1 MFDQKLFCLVI
12 MLSLVLCE
20 SPLAQKQ
27 SAPDMVILNGEIVT
41 VDNDDFT
48 TDLGTVAQ
56 AMAIQDGK
64 ISAIGSNSQIRSLV
78 ESNTKSI
85 DLKGKMVLPGFIL
98 VHEHPYDWAGGN
110 SHILKKILN
119 DDDIIFRTLQ
129 GSPVEQVQSLP
140 GVLEDTVSKAR
151 PGQWIYIV
159 FPFGDR
165 YQYATGGN
173 GGYGLPNIKA
183 LDGKQFTK
191 ELLDRIAPHNPVLLR
206 DVFVGF
212 MVNDRA
218 MDEIDKVFPSKD
230 VNRLSRETGQGGI
243 DGGANFRSIFHD
255 VLMKDHYEKLKDI
268 HRLELTF
275 WSGFGMTTFASL
287 AYTPSNIRVYRD
299 LAREEKLPVRN
310 MWMWNW
316 RDDVFFA
323 DQYMINASLFMEG
336 LGNDMFWYGGAQ
348 GSSENGRGCSMLPP
362 RSQLEPVMLACA
374 FAPGRPSAKMLYN
387 YIRSGGRFVGNHTVG
402 DKDIDYILDIITK
415 ASQDAGFTLEEVRA
429 KRHTYDHLVMSPR
442 PDQLPRIK
450 NLGMILGG
458 DGFEVWQAPPAV
470 LKAYGEKALEWVV
483 PRRSLV
489 EAGIANGFEVDRAIS
504 GTDLTIFWVLARML
518 DRRAWDGN
526 VYGASQIVDRE
537 IALKTITAWGSQYL
551 IKEDVLGSLEPGKWA
566 DFIVLDRN
574 YLKIPEKEVEDT
586 RVLMT
591 VRGGQV
597 THLVP
602 SLAEEIGMPSK
613 TARLELGMD

>member
-1 MFDQKLFCLVI
+1 MFDLKAVCLLTIVG
-12 MLSLVLCE
+12 LVLCG
-20 SPLAQKQ
+20 SLSAQEQ
-27 SAPDMVILNGEIVT
+27 RAPDMIIFNGKIVT
-41 VDNDDFT
+41 VDNHDFT
-48 TDLGTVAQ
+48 TDLGTIAQ
-56 AMAIQDGK
+56 AMAMRDGRVV
-64 ISAIGSNSQIRSLV
+64 ATGSDSQVRSLA
-78 ESNTKSI
+78 ESGTKNV
-85 DLKGKMVLPGFIL
+85 DLQGKTVLPGFIL
-98 VHEHPYDWAGGN
+98 VHEHPYDWAGAN
-110 SHILKKILN
+110 FHALKKILS
-119 DDDIIFRTLQ
+119 DDDIVFRTLE
-129 GSPVEQVQSLP
+129 GSPSEQVKDLP
-140 GVLEDTVSKAR
+140 GVLKAAVGKAK

-159 FPFGDR
+159 FPFGNR

-191 ELLDRIAPHNPVLLR
+191 ELLDQIAPHNPVLLR

-218 MDEIDKVFPSKD
+218 MDEIDKMFPDKD
-230 VNRLSRETGQGGI
+230 VNRLGRETGQGGI
-243 DGGANFRSIFHD
+243 DGGVNFRSIFHD
-255 VLMKDHYEKLKDI
+255 VVMKDHYPQLKDI
-268 HRLELTF
+268 HRLELSL
-275 WSGFGMTTFASL
+275 WAGYGMTTFASL
-287 AYTPSNIRVYRD
+287 AYTPSNIRVYND
-299 LAREEKLPVRN
+299 LAKDGKLPVRN

-323 DQYMINASLFMEG
+323 DQYVINFSIFMEG
-336 LGNDMFWYGGAQ
+336 LGDDMFWYGGAQ

-362 RSQLEPVMLACA
+362 RGQLTPVMLACA
-374 FAPGRPSAKMLYN
+374 FAPGRPSANMLYN
-387 YIRSGGRFVGNHTVG
+387 YIKSGGRFVGNHTVG

-489 EAGIANGFEVDRAIS
+489 EAGIANGFEVDRAIAS
-504 GTDLTIFWVLARML
+504 TDLTIFWVMARML

-526 VYGASQIVDRE
+526 VYGASQRVERE
-537 IALKTITAWGSQYL
+537 VALKTITAWGSQYL
-551 IKEDVLGSLEPGKWA
+551 IKEDRLGSLEPGKWA
-566 DFIVLDRN
+566 DFIVLDRDF
-574 YLKIPEKEVEDT
+574 LTVPEEEIEDIQ
-586 RVLMT
+586 VLMT
-591 VRGGQV
+591 VRGGEV

-602 SLAEEIGMPSK
+602 SLAEEIEMPTKS
-613 TARLELGMD
+613 ARLELGM

>member
-1 MFDQKLFCLVI
+1 MFDQRAVCLLTIVGLI
-12 MLSLVLCE
+12 LCGSLS
-20 SPLAQKQ
+20 AQEQ
-27 SAPDMVILNGEIVT
+27 RAPDMIIFNGKIVT

-48 TDLGTVAQ
+48 TDLGTIAQ
-56 AMAIQDGK
+56 AMAIRDGK
-64 ISAIGSNSQIRSLV
+64 IVAMGSDSQVHSLA
-78 ESNTKSI
+78 ESGTKSV
-85 DLKGKMVLPGFIL
+85 DLQGKTVLPGFIL
-98 VHEHPYDWAGGN
+98 VHEHPYDWAGAN
-110 SHILKKILN
+110 FHVLKKILS
-119 DDDIIFRTLQ
+119 DDDIVFRTLE
-129 GSPVEQVQSLP
+129 GSPREQVKALP
-140 GVLEDTVSKAR
+140 GVLKEAVGKAK

-159 FPFGDR
+159 FPFGNR

-191 ELLDRIAPHNPVLLR
+191 QLLDQIAPHNPVLLR

-218 MDEIDKVFPSKD
+218 MDEIDKMFSDED

-255 VLMKDHYEKLKDI
+255 VLMEDHYQKLKDI

-275 WSGFGMTTFASL
+275 WSGYGMTTFASL

-299 LAREEKLPVRN
+299 LAQDGKLPVRN

-323 DQYMINASLFMEG
+323 DQYVINFSVFMEG
-336 LGNDMFWYGGAQ
+336 LGDDMFWYGGAQ

-362 RSQLEPVMLACA
+362 RGQLEPVMLACA

-387 YIRSGGRFVGNHTVG
+387 YIKSGGRFVGNHTVG

-415 ASQDAGFTLEEVRA
+415 ASQDAGFTVEEVRA

-470 LKAYGEKALEWVV
+470 LKAYGEKALDWVV

-489 EAGIANGFEVDRAIS
+489 EAGIANGFEVDRALS
-504 GTDLTIFWVLARML
+504 STDLTIFWVLSRML

-526 VYGASQIVDRE
+526 VYGAGQSVERE
-537 IALKTITAWGSQYL
+537 VALKTITTWGSQYL
-551 IKEDVLGSLEPGKWA
+551 MKEDVLGSLEPGKWA
-566 DFIVLDRN
+566 DFIVLDRD
-574 YLKIPEKEVEDT
+574 YLKIPEEEIEDIL
-586 RVLMT
+586 VLLT

-602 SLAEEIGMPSK
+602 SLAEEIGMSAS
-613 TARLELGMD
+613 TARLELGM

>member
-1 MFDQKLFCLVI
+1 MFDLRAVCLLTIVG
-12 MLSLVLCE
+12 LVLCG
-20 SPLAQKQ
+20 SLSAQEQ
-27 SAPDMVILNGEIVT
+27 RAPDMIIFNGKIVT
-41 VDNDDFT
+41 VDDHDFT
-48 TDLGTVAQ
+48 TDLGTIAQ
-56 AMAIQDGK
+56 AMAIRDGRVV
-64 ISAIGSNSQIRSLV
+64 AIGSNSQVRSLA
-78 ESNTKSI
+78 ESGTKNV
-85 DLKGKMVLPGFIL
+85 DLQGKTVLPGFIL
-98 VHEHPYDWAGGN
+98 VHEHPYDWAGAN
-110 SHILKKILN
+110 FHALKKILS
-119 DDDIIFRTLQ
+119 DDDIVFRTLE
-129 GSPVEQVQSLP
+129 GSPSEQVEALP
-140 GVLEDTVSKAR
+140 GVLKAAVGKAN

-159 FPFGDR
+159 FPFGNR

-191 ELLDRIAPHNPVLLR
+191 ELLDQIAPHNPVLLR

-218 MDEIDKVFPSKD
+218 MDEIDKMFPDKD

-255 VLMKDHYEKLKDI
+255 VVMKGHYQKLKDI
-268 HRLELTF
+268 HRLELRL
-275 WSGFGMTTFASL
+275 WAGYGMTTFASL
-287 AYTPSNIRVYRD
+287 AYTPSNIRVYND
-299 LAREEKLPVRN
+299 LAKDGKLPVRN

-323 DQYMINASLFMEG
+323 DQYVINFSIFMEG
-336 LGNDMFWYGGAQ
+336 LGDDMFWYGGAQ

-362 RSQLEPVMLACA
+362 RGQLTPVMLACA
-374 FAPGRPSAKMLYN
+374 FAPGRPSANMLYN
-387 YIRSGGRFVGNHTVG
+387 YIKSGGRFVGNHTVG

-489 EAGIANGFEVDRAIS
+489 EAGIANGFEVDRAIAS
-504 GTDLTIFWVLARML
+504 TDLTIFWVMARML

-526 VYGASQIVDRE
+526 VYGASQRVERE
-537 IALKTITAWGSQYL
+537 VALKTITAWGSQYL
-551 IKEDVLGSLEPGKWA
+551 IKEDRLGSLEPGKWA
-566 DFIVLDRN
+566 DFIVLDRDF
-574 YLKIPEKEVEDT
+574 LTVPEEEIEDIQ
-586 RVLMT
+586 VLMT
-591 VRGGQV
+591 VRGGEV

-602 SLAEEIGMPSK
+602 SLAEEIEMPTKS
-613 TARLELGMD
+613 ARLELGM

>member
-1 MFDQKLFCLVI
+1 MFDQRTVCLLTIVG
-12 MLSLVLCE
+12 LVLCA
-20 SPLAQKQ
+20 SLSAQEQ
-27 SAPDMVILNGEIVT
+27 RAPDMVIFNGKIVT
-41 VDNDDFT
+41 VDNSDFT
-48 TDLGTVAQ
+48 TDLGTIAQ
-56 AMAIQDGK
+56 AMAMRDGR
-64 ISAIGSNSQIRSLV
+64 IVAIGSDSQVRSLA
-78 ESNTKSI
+78 ESVTKSI
-85 DLKGKMVLPGFIL
+85 DLQGKTVLPGFIL
-98 VHEHPYDWAGGN
+98 VHEHPYDWAGAN
-110 SHILKKILN
+110 FHALKKILS
-119 DDDIIFRTLQ
+119 DDDIVFRTLE
-129 GSPVEQVQSLP
+129 GSPSEQVEALP
-140 GVLEDTVSKAR
+140 GVLKEAVGKAK

-159 FPFGDR
+159 FPFGNR

-183 LDGKQFTK
+183 LDGEQFTK
-191 ELLDRIAPHNPVLLR
+191 ELLDQIAPHNPVLLR

-218 MDEIDKVFPSKD
+218 MDEIDKMFPDKD

-255 VLMKDHYEKLKDI
+255 VVMENHYQKLKDI
-268 HRLELTF
+268 HRLELRL
-275 WSGFGMTTFASL
+275 WAGYGMTTFASL

-299 LAREEKLPVRN
+299 LAKEGKLPVRN

-323 DQYMINASLFMEG
+323 DQYVINFSVFMEG
-336 LGNDMFWYGGAQ
+336 LGDDMFWYGGAQ

-362 RSQLEPVMLACA
+362 RGQLTPVMLACA
-374 FAPGRPSAKMLYN
+374 FAPGRPSAEMLYN
-387 YIRSGGRFVGNHTVG
+387 YIKSGGRFVGNHTVG

-470 LKAYGEKALEWVV
+470 LKFYGEKALEWVV

-489 EAGIANGFEVDRAIS
+489 DAGIANGFEVDRAIAS
-504 GTDLTIFWVLARML
+504 TDLTIFWVMARML

-526 VYGASQIVDRE
+526 VYGASQRVERE
-537 IALKTITAWGSQYL
+537 VALKTITAWGSQYL
-551 IKEDVLGSLEPGKWA
+551 IKEDRLGSLEPGKWA
-566 DFIVLDRN
+566 DFIVLDRDF
-574 YLKIPEKEVEDT
+574 LTIPEEEIEDIQ
-586 RVLMT
+586 VLMT

-602 SLAEEIGMPSK
+602 ALAEEIGMPTKS
-613 TARLELGMD
+613 ARLELGM